1 MKEPVI
7 DALEK
12 KSAELT
18 KGDKEEERPDVNDV
32 EDKTSKEE
40 DGEVLDDEN
49 SVHDHLAFV
58 GAVLDFV
65 LLDLLFLGGK
75 GEDKVVHIHVA
86 DAVQEALE
94 NGQALRLYLHQ
105 SLFILCLKVEASHG
119 KNVEED
125 KDESRP
131 EVAIAPGVG
140 EEDEG
145 NQPRRDLEDV
155 GEEQD

>member
-49 SVHDHLAFV
+49 SVHDHLAFE

-65 LLDLLFLGGK
+65 LMDLLLLGRK
-75 GEDKVVHIHVA
+75 GEDQVVH
-86 DAVQEALE
+86 VQ
-94 NGQALRLYLHQ
+94 
-105 SLFILCLKVEASHG
+105 
-119 KNVEED
+119 
-125 KDESRP
+125 
-131 EVAIAPGVG
+131 
-140 EEDEG
+140 
-145 NQPRRDLEDV
+145 
-155 GEEQD
+155 

>member
-32 EDKTSKEE
+32 EDKTSQEE

-49 SVHDHLAFV
+49 SVHDHLAFE

-75 GEDKVVHIHVA
+75 REDKVVHIHVA
-86 DAVQEALE
+86 DPVQEALE
-94 NGQALRLYLHQ
+94 NGQALRLYLHP

-125 KDESRP
+125 KDESGP
-131 EVAIAPGVG
+131 EVAIAP
-140 EEDEG
+140 
-145 NQPRRDLEDV
+145 
-155 GEEQD
+155 